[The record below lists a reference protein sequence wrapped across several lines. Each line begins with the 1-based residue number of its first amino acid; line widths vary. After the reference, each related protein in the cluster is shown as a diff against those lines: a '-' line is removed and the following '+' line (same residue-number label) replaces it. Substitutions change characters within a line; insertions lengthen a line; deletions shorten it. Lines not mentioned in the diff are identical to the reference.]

1 MPTPLDIRTRLRE
14 IRRQQGL
21 TLKQVEIKSRGRWK
35 AVVVGSYERGS
46 RTLSFDRAASLCD
59 FYGVPLSSLIKEKNV
74 ATSLENVPVIL
85 DLTVIRLLAQ
95 SKDHFLQAL
104 IRFLNGITERR
115 QDWNGHLLSIR
126 DSDLE
131 TIGLMTSLD
140 REGVKTGLLNRNL
153 LFKERVRP

>member
-59 FYGVPLSSLIKEKNV
+59 FYGVPLSSLIKDKNV
-74 ATSLENVPVIL
+74 ATTLENIPVIL

-140 REGVKTGLLNRNL
+140 REDVKTGLLNRNL

>member
-46 RTLSFDRAASLCD
+46 RTLSFDRANSLCD
-59 FYGVPLSSLIKEKNV
+59 FYGVPLSSLIKDKNV
-74 ATSLENVPVIL
+74 ATTLENIPVIL

>member
-59 FYGVPLSSLIKEKNV
+59 FYGVPLSSLIKDKNV
-74 ATSLENVPVIL
+74 ATTLENIPVIL

>member
-74 ATSLENVPVIL
+74 ATSLEAIPVIL
-85 DLTVIRLLAQ
+85 DLGVIRLLAQ

-115 QDWNGHLLSIR
+115 QDWNGHLLSVR

>member
-59 FYGVPLSSLIKEKNV
+59 FYGVPLSSLIKEKSV
-74 ATSLENVPVIL
+74 ATSLEAIPVIL

>member
-74 ATSLENVPVIL
+74 ATSLEAIPVIL

-140 REGVKTGLLNRNL
+140 REDVKTGLLNRNL

>member
-59 FYGVPLSSLIKEKNV
+59 FYGVPLSSLIKDKNV
-74 ATSLENVPVIL
+74 ATTLENIPVIL

-95 SKDHFLQAL
+95 SKDLFLQAL

>member
-1 MPTPLDIRTRLRE
+1 MPTPLEIRTRLRE

-59 FYGVPLSSLIKEKNV
+59 FYGVPLSSLLKDKNV
-74 ATSLENVPVIL
+74 TALPDRPIIL
-85 DLTVIRLLAQ
+85 DLAVIRLLAQ
-95 SKDHFLQAL
+95 SNDYFLQAL
-104 IRFLNGITERR
+104 IRFVNGITERR
-115 QDWNGHLLSIR
+115 QDWNGHLLSLR
-126 DSDLE
+126 NSDLE

-140 REGVKTGLLNRNL
+140 NSGVKAGLLNRNL
-153 LFKERVRP
+153 IFKERARP

>member
-59 FYGVPLSSLIKEKNV
+59 FYGVPLSSLIKDKNV
-74 ATSLENVPVIL
+74 ATTFENIPVIL
-85 DLTVIRLLAQ
+85 DLTVIRLLAPV
-95 SKDHFLQAL
+95 SY
-104 IRFLNGITERR
+104 T
-115 QDWNGHLLSIR
+115 HLR
-126 DSDLE
+126 AHE
-131 TIGLMTSLD
+131 T
-140 REGVKTGLLNRNL
+140 
-153 LFKERVRP
+153 

>member
-1 MPTPLDIRTRLRE
+1 MPTPLEIRTRLRE

-59 FYGVPLSSLIKEKNV
+59 FYGVPQSSLLKDKTTANAAPDLPI
-74 ATSLENVPVIL
+74 IL
-85 DLTVIRLLAQ
+85 DLAVVRLLVQ
-95 SKDHFLQAL
+95 SNDYFLQAL
-104 IRFLNGITERR
+104 IRFVNGITERR
-115 QDWNGHLLSIR
+115 QDWNGHLLSLR
-126 DSDLE
+126 SSDLE

-140 REGVKTGLLNRNL
+140 TAGVKTGLLNRNL
-153 LFKERVRP
+153 IFREKVRP

>member
-104 IRFLNGITERR
+104 IRFLYGITERR

-140 REGVKTGLLNRNL
+140 REDVKTGLLNRNL

>member
-1 MPTPLDIRTRLRE
+1 M
-14 IRRQQGL
+14 
-21 TLKQVEIKSRGRWK
+21 KQVEIKSRGRWK

-74 ATSLENVPVIL
+74 AASLEAIPVIL

>member
-74 ATSLENVPVIL
+74 AASLEAIPVIL

>member
-74 ATSLENVPVIL
+74 ATSLEAIPVIL